1 MRRLLF
7 AAATCALA
15 TSVCANDAAPQPATA
30 VPRVHN
36 IAQSFVD
43 FYDTN
48 KDKPSAEQVAA
59 FKTTVAVGFPQ
70 FYGIERH
77 HGEHMQAEQ
86 DKRIDSAIKG
96 FPQIREGYLRKTQ
109 QFETELPRYIASF
122 KTWFPDYVPSTE
134 IYVLHSLG
142 EMDGGTR
149 TLDGKNYL
157 IFGVDGM
164 VRYHGK
170 GNESAFFHHELFHTY
185 HEPVLEAC
193 DNGDEMPIWVSLWTE
208 GLATYVSKA
217 MNPQANDVELLLDFP
232 GGMAARTKKVLP
244 ASFAHLEKVLEK
256 TDQSIYVGL
265 FNGKQDETG
274 LPPRRGYYLGYLVAE
289 EAGKTKDIRELAKL
303 NCSAAKETVFSGV
316 RALRAKY
323 PVTGG

>member
-15 TSVCANDAAPQPATA
+15 ASVFANDAVHQPAAA

-48 KDKPSAEQVAA
+48 KDKPSAEQAAA
-59 FKTTVAVGFPQ
+59 FRATVAVGFPQ
-70 FYGIERH
+70 FYGVERY
-77 HGEHMQAEQ
+77 HGERPQAEQ
-86 DKRIDSAIKG
+86 DKSIDKAVKA
-96 FPQIREGYLRKTQ
+96 FPEIREGYLRKSR

-122 KTWFPDYVPSTE
+122 KEWFPDYVPSTE
-134 IYVLHSLG
+134 IYVLHTLG

-149 TLDGKNYL
+149 TLNGKNYL

-193 DNGDEMPIWVSLWTE
+193 DGDDGPIWVSLWTE

-232 GGMAARTKKVLP
+232 GGMAERTRKVLP
-244 ASFAHLEKVLEK
+244 ASFAHLEKVLDN
-256 TDQSIYVGL
+256 TDRSTYAGL

-289 EAGKTKDIRELAKL
+289 EAARKQGVRELAKL
-303 NCSAAKETVFSGV
+303 DCGKVHELVVATVHELSG
-316 RALRAKY
+316 RQRR
-323 PVTGG
+323 